1 MSAPRIPKIDPVA
14 APIRRLRLAF
24 SNRISKK
31 MKNNP
36 RQAPKRAARGL
47 DRPNGCSWNDAAMM
61 MNTKIVRIP
70 AISQV
75 IYFDSLSG
83 PNKLYVNKNFGSHKF
98 TQSDLVYHCTL
109 FWPKPFS
116 TAVNDSGAT

>member
-1 MSAPRIPKIDPVA
+1 MSAPRIPKIDPAA

-36 RQAPKRAARGL
+36 RQAPKSAARGL
-47 DRPNGCSWNDAAMM
+47 DRPNGCSWNEAAMM
-61 MNTKIVRIP
+61 MITKMVRIP
-70 AISQV
+70 AISHA

-83 PNKLYVNKNFGSHKF
+83 PNRLYVNENFGSHKF
-98 TQSDLVYHCTL
+98 TRTHLVYHCSYSAKTV
-109 FWPKPFS
+109 FNHP
-116 TAVNDSGAT
+116 